1 MTNSTHRK
9 EMEGTM
15 SGRIL
20 KTLGLALVLGGVF
33 AGSAFAMPVTEP
45 SVYSVSPSHHL
56 IVSEKTAGLTAVVPG
71 AHAVVSEK
79 VAGLRADTL
88 FANGV
93 AAAPTIYSDHGV
105 LLSKEQA
112 GLSRTPAP
120 LLASGGDGFNWSDAG
135 VFSALTIAL
144 LLVLSAA
151 VVGFRRHYSPLAH

>member
-1 MTNSTHRK
+1 
-9 EMEGTM
+9 M

-20 KTLGLALVLGGVF
+20 KTLALTLVLGGVF
-33 AGSAFAMPVTEP
+33 AGSALAIPVTEP
-45 SVYSVSPSHHL
+45 SVYSVSTSHA

-88 FANGV
+88 FSNGV
-93 AAAPTIYSDHGV
+93 AATPTIYSDHGV
-105 LLSKEQA
+105 LLNKEQA

-120 LLASGGDGFNWSDAG
+120 LAASGGDGFTWSDAG
-135 VFSALTIAL
+135 VVSALTIAL